1 MVRARKTLL
10 SMYLDESDGRA
21 KGSKKTGRRAR
32 RTELICRARTSKK

>member
-21 KGSKKTGRRAR
+21 KGSKKQEEGPGGQ
-32 RTELICRARTSKK
+32 S